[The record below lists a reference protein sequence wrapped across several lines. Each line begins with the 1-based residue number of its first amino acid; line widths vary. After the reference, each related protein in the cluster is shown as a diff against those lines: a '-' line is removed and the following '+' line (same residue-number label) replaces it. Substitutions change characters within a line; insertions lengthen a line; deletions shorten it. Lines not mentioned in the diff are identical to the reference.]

1 MPADITTILPEG
13 YYVTDVYLEDTQ
25 RGDYEELEEHAE
37 ETITDDDQS
46 TKSSGNE
53 LINLSRDFNE
63 LVAAIINRVQELTET
78 TNKSVQYTY
87 NQIERNDIRAANDQ
101 IRQLRDIIKQCD
113 ELEVDF
119 LKIRQIGQ
127 IALDFKQ
134 RLQAIE
140 RSLT

>member
-13 YYVTDVYLEDTQ
+13 YYATGVYLEDAQ